1 MVFVLLLICD
11 IRLLA
16 GSRLRALIQTVALQ
30 GVLLATLPLLLDGDG
45 LSAIH
50 VQSLAAAVALIKGWV
65 IPRSLQRALRATDA
79 HREVEPW
86 FGFNLSL
93 LVSLVILAAS
103 VAIGH
108 SIALPGTHAHPL
120 LAPVAFTTLLSG
132 LYLVMARRQALT
144 QVVGYLV
151 FENGIYAFGVVV
163 LHSQPLLVEMGVL
176 FDLVV
181 GILVMGL
188 VVFQLERRLGHSDAG
203 RLDRLRG

>member
-1 MVFVLLLICD
+1 MVLVLLLICD

-30 GVLLATLPLLLDGDG
+30 GVLLATLPLLLEGGG
-45 LSAIH
+45 LSTAH
-50 VQSLAAAVALIKGWV
+50 VQSLAAGVALIKGWV
-65 IPRSLQRALRATDA
+65 IPRSLRRALRETDA
-79 HREVEPW
+79 QREVEPL

-93 LVSLVILAAS
+93 LVSLVILATS
-103 VAIGH
+103 VWISHGVAF
-108 SIALPGTHAHPL
+108 PGAVKYPL
-120 LAPVAFTTLLSG
+120 LTPVAFSTLLSG

-163 LHSQPLLVEMGVL
+163 LHDQPLLVEMGVL

-181 GILVMGL
+181 GVLVMGL